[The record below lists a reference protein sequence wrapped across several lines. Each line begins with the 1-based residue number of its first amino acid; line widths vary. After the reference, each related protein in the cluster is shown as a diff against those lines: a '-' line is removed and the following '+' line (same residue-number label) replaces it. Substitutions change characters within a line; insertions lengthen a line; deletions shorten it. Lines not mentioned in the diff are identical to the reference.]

1 MLLLATRKASLP
13 TKNHVLA
20 VSAKLLLAN
29 GYRNTTIK
37 EIAQAAEVSVSS
49 VQNFFVNKEGL
60 LTELTRMMFAGQFGA
75 ARQATQQAAVAD
87 LPPVYIYAAETAIQL
102 VLTDRN
108 EQLREIYTEAYTM
121 PETLE
126 FIRQRTTVELKAI
139 FGDRFPDYEESDFY
153 EMEVGSAALMRGY
166 MARASDVHFP
176 LHRKIE
182 RFLTASL
189 RIYRVGEEEIEQ
201 ILTFVRSLDIN
212 KLADGVMQQLFE
224 QLGHYFES
232 DFSDITPTARSG
244 T

>member
-75 ARQATQQAAVAD
+75 ARQVTQQAAGAD

-126 FIRQRTTVELKAI
+126 FIRQHTTVELKAI

-176 LHRKIE
+176 LHRKID
-182 RFLTASL
+182 RFLTAAL
-189 RIYRVGEEEIEQ
+189 RMYCVGEEEIRQVLDFVHGLELEQ
-201 ILTFVRSLDIN
+201 LAENVVR
-212 KLADGVMQQLFE
+212 QLFATME
-224 QLGHYFES
+224 TYYEEHVLR
-232 DFSDITPTARSG
+232 PTTAARA
-244 T
+244 TR